1 VSRAGA
7 QKGRLSEA
15 LARRA
20 GEIKRRLR
28 RVPLIVAVVAMIGAG
43 LFAPSVDA
51 THSAER
57 LQTLFGSVAGVM
69 ATLFISLSLIQLSA
83 SKHSDWD
90 LRFLGPPIIIWLAVG
105 MVASGFGAVPS
116 LPDWIYRY
124 LLALMAGGA
133 FYGIAALTL
142 HGSAKFVKARANANS
157 QWAKNIM
164 GTDQ

>member
-7 QKGRLSEA
+7 RKGRLSEA
-15 LARRA
+15 LARRT

-28 RVPLIVAVVAMIGAG
+28 HVPLIVAVVAMIGAG
-43 LFAPSVDA
+43 LLAPSVDA

-69 ATLFISLSLIQLSA
+69 ATLFVSLSLIQLSA

-105 MVASGFGAVPS
+105 TVAGGIGAVPS

-133 FYGIAALTL
+133 FYGIVALAL
-142 HGSAKFVKARANANS
+142 HGSAKFVKARANAEAERAR
-157 QWAKNIM
+157 QIM
-164 GTDQ
+164 NADK